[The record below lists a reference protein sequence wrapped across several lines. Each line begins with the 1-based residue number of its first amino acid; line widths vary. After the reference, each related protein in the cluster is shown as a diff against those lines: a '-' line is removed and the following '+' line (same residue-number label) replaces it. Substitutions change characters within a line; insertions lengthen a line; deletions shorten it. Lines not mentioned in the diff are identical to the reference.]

1 MNDIYYKFWTVYN
14 VSWFRGLFRKK
25 WSAGFFD
32 YIHCTVDAMTAF
44 HNFGMHKTSRINW
57 RKIFVALLS
66 SKSRSFLSKRID
78 WNCLTL
84 ANDGVKSQNFND
96 YFCKIKSYNFNF
108 FVLVIMKYILYDE
121 IVHKWNNK
129 MNNIFAVVFSD
140 DLLVSAKTPFRIQS
154 MIIIY
159 TL

>member
-1 MNDIYYKFWTVYN
+1 MNDIYYKFWTVFN

-25 WSAGFFD
+25 WSAGFFGL
-32 YIHCTVDAMTAF
+32 YTLYGWCKTAF

-57 RKIFVALLS
+57 RTNFVALLS

-96 YFCKIKSYNFNF
+96 YFCKRKSYNFNF

-121 IVHKWNNK
+121 IVHNWNNK
-129 MNNIFAVVFSD
+129 MNNIFAVIFSD
-140 DLLVSAKTPFRIQS
+140 DLLVSAKTPFRILS

>member
-1 MNDIYYKFWTVYN
+1 MNDIYFKFWTVDN

-25 WSAGFFD
+25 WSAGFLD

-44 HNFGMHKTSRINW
+44 LNFGMHKTARINW
-57 RKIFVALLS
+57 RKNFVALLS

-78 WNCLTL
+78 WNCLTS

-108 FVLVIMKYILYDE
+108 FVLVIMKYILFDE
-121 IVHKWNNK
+121 IVHNWNNK
-129 MNNIFAVVFSD
+129 MNNIFAVIFSD
-140 DLLVSAKTPFRIQS
+140 DLLVSAKTPFRILS